1 LAGERFPT
9 ISAENLS
16 RERKELPKDFT
27 GRLNVIVIAFRQDQV
42 GLLSSWEPFLE
53 GLEEECPGVR
63 FYELPTLSS
72 SFSPIRWWIDGG
84 MRGGIRSPMARE
96 RTITLYTKK
105 RDFKKAL
112 SIPNEDDISVML
124 LEESRVVWRTEGE
137 YTKEK
142 FDGLR
147 REVEARLG
155 DRKR

>member
-1 LAGERFPT
+1 MVGERFPT

-16 RERKELPKDFT
+16 RKRKELPKDFA
-27 GRLNVIVIAFRQDQV
+27 GQLNVIVIAFRQDQV
-42 GLLSSWEPFLE
+42 GLLASWEPFLE
-53 GLEEECPGVR
+53 DLEEEYRSVR

-72 SFSPIRWWIDGG
+72 SYSPIRWWIDGG
-84 MRGGIRSPMARE
+84 MRGGIRSPKARE

-105 RDFKKAL
+105 GDFKKAL
-112 SIPNEDDISVML
+112 NISSEDDISVML
-124 LEESRVVWRTEGE
+124 LEEGAVIWRTEGE
-137 YTKEK
+137 YTKER